1 MEDAATA
8 EICRM
13 LLWQWRRFE
22 APLDDGRPFDET
34 LFARM
39 FDEEVAAL
47 GDIPHLTE
55 AARLFASLIRSDDPA
70 EYLTVPAQR
79 LLDRSATG

>member
-1 MEDAATA
+1 MWYK
-8 EICRM
+8 R
-13 LLWQWRRFE
+13 Q
-22 APLDDGRPFDET
+22 RPFDET
-34 LFARM
+34 LFARL

-70 EYLTVPAQR
+70 EYLTLPAQR
-79 LLDRSATG
+79 LLNLAERGDRKGHSSL